1 MVIDTSAII
10 AIILEEPDGDAFL
23 QRIVDDPV
31 RVMSAGTLLEAG
43 IVADNN
49 PNRRKGPALD
59 ALLSTLGVRVEPVT
73 EERARLPPE
82 AHRRFGKGNHRA
94 ALYFGDCFA
103 YALSKLSGEPL
114 LFKGA
119 DFPAT
124 DVVPCRLP
132 SSGSPPQQIR
142 RARARTIVGRKFGP
156 LFRPSF
162 SQQS

>member
-1 MVIDTSAII
+1 MVIDTSALL
-10 AIILEEPDGDAFL
+10 AILLEEPDGDALL
-23 QRIVDDPV
+23 QAIIDDPV
-31 RVMSAGTLLEAG
+31 RLISAGTLLEAG

-59 ALLSTLGVRVEPVT
+59 ALLSATDVRVEPVT
-73 EERARLPPE
+73 EEQARLARE
-82 AHRRFGKGNHRA
+82 AYRRFGKGNHRA
-94 ALYFGDCFA
+94 ALNFGDCFA

-132 SSGSPPQQIR
+132 SSGSPPR
-142 RARARTIVGRKFGP
+142 
-156 LFRPSF
+156 
-162 SQQS
+162 QS

>member
-31 RVMSAGTLLEAG
+31 RMMSAGTLLEAG

-73 EERARLPPE
+73 EEQARLARE
-82 AHRRFGKGNHRA
+82 AYRRFGKGNHRA

-114 LFKGA
+114 LSKGT
-119 DFPAT
+119 DFAAT
-124 DVVPCRLP
+124 DVTPCLT
-132 SSGSPPQQIR
+132 S
-142 RARARTIVGRKFGP
+142 
-156 LFRPSF
+156 
-162 SQQS
+162 